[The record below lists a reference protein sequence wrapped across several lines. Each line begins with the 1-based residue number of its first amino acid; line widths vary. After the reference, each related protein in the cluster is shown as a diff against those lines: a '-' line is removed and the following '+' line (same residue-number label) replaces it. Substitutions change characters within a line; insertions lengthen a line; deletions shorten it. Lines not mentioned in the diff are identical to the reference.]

1 MKGLLYI
8 LTALAVFGLA
18 FWAYRENYATQEVL
32 SETQRLQ
39 RDIGTAQARLAVLK
53 AEWAYLNRPDR
64 LRELAEINFDR
75 LRLLPLRPD
84 QFGHVDE
91 VGFPKSPNIFADG
104 TAVEVSNFEDLQLP

>member
-1 MKGLLYI
+1 MRGLLY
-8 LTALAVFGLA
+8 LMSALAVFGLA
-18 FWAYRENYATQEVL
+18 FWAYREHYATREVL

-39 RDIGTAQARLAVLK
+39 REIGAAQARLAVLR

-75 LRLLPLRPD
+75 LGLLPLRPD

-91 VGFPKSPNIFADG
+91 VAYPKKEDVFDLDQV
-104 TAVEVSNFEDLQLP
+104 VEVSHADELTP